1 MIASRPWDGQL
12 RQPAIPI
19 FMGLLIYFLTPSHFY
34 IKQKKTAPNSG
45 LFHCNLI
52 FHCFY
57 NLFFHCFYNLDNP
70 ACAQTAGSQLHKPF
84 GILQG

>member
-57 NLFFHCFYNLDNP
+57 NLDNP